1 MHNIK
6 EYSVDIDLINGEQ
19 ERELNYKSFEK
30 AKKIFD
36 KYAQTMIYD
45 DEQIDNIQLVAVFKN
60 GDYESLDVKF
70 SDY

>member
-1 MHNIK
+1 MNNIK

-36 KYAQTMIYD
+36 KYSQTMIYD
-45 DEQIDNIQLVAVFKN
+45 NEQIDNIQLVAVFKN
-60 GDYESLDVKF
+60 GFYETLDRKF